1 MIYKEIII
9 IGAGP
14 AGLMAANMMKKE
26 YIILEKNLEVGK
38 KLLISGSGQ
47 CNFTNIC
54 SLIEF
59 SEKFGDK
66 KRFVQ
71 FGLSKFNNNDSI
83 NFFKNKNLSSYIRE
97 DGKVFPITMDS
108 NDILKTLLIDIKDE
122 IMYNC
127 EVLSINKKDKFY
139 FVKTNNQLYKSK
151 YVIVATGGRT
161 YPKTGSTGDG
171 YKFAADFN
179 INMVKLRN
187 GLCGINIYE
196 DFSDISGVSFQN
208 IKVDL
213 YRDNRK
219 NMEFYGDL
227 LFTHSG
233 ISGPIIINN
242 ARYIREEDILKMNF
256 LNQKS
261 EEFEKKLIDKMH
273 KHPKKSIINIL
284 KEFDIPDRVLI
295 KLVNNIGLNVNGAEL
310 SKKNRKL
317 IVSSLTEKCFTVKKV
332 GTLHNSM
339 VTVGGIDLSEIN
351 KKSMESKD
359 NKNLF
364 FIGEVLD
371 IDGDTGG
378 YNIQWAFTSAKLASL
393 KINEKD

>member
-1 MIYKEIII
+1 MVYREVII
-9 IGAGP
+9 IGAGS
-14 AGLMAANMMKKE
+14 AGLMLANMIDKE
-26 YIILEKNLEVGK
+26 YIILEKNLEAGK

-54 SLIEF
+54 SLTEF
-59 SEKFGDK
+59 SEKFGGK

-108 NDILKTLLIDIKDE
+108 NDILEKLLMDVKDD

-127 EVLSINKKDKFY
+127 EVLNINKKDEFY
-139 FVKTNNQLYKSK
+139 FVKTNDQIYKSK

-179 INMVKLRN
+179 IKMVKLRN

-196 DFSDISGVSFQN
+196 DFSDISGVSFKN
-208 IKVDL
+208 IKIDL
-213 YRDNRK
+213 YRDNKK

-227 LFTHSG
+227 LFTHLG

-242 ARYIREEDILKMNF
+242 ARYIREEDILKVNF
-256 LNQKS
+256 LNQNS
-261 EEFEKKLIDKMH
+261 EEFEKNFIEEIH

-284 KEFDIPDRVLI
+284 KRFDIPDRVLI
-295 KLVNNIGLNVNGAEL
+295 KLLNNIDLNVNGAEL

-317 IVSSLTEKCFTVKKV
+317 IVNNLIEKCFTVKKV

-351 KKSMESKD
+351 KKSMESKN

-371 IDGDTGG
+371 IDGETGG

-393 KINEKD
+393 KINEKG